1 MSLLKRAKK
10 DGREENGKGWRRGG
24 DKREREVRQRLTTGI
39 NTRGRDAGVKQQ
51 GIGQGHREAGQTQ
64 GPARTGEP
72 KGRQGAGQT
81 QGPARTGEPKGRQ
94 GPGQEADLSRLEPKQ
109 K

>member
-24 DKREREVRQRLTTGI
+24 DKREREVRQRLKADI

-51 GIGQGHREAGQTQ
+51 DISQGHRE
-64 GPARTGEP
+64 
-72 KGRQGAGQT
+72 AGQT